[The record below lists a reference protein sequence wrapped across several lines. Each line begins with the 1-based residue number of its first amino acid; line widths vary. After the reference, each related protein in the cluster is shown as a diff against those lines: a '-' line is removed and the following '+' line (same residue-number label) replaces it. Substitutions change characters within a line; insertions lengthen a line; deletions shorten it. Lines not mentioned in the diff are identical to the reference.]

1 MSKTEKNNRGKV
13 PKITEA
19 EYTAYLNHLRELSED
34 EDAQGAEVKIQTQD
48 RETGLS

>member
-19 EYTAYLNHLRELSED
+19 EYTAYVNRLRDLSER
-34 EDAQGAEVKIQTQD
+34 EEENVAVKMQTEENME
-48 RETGLS
+48 RIK